1 MGNDVPGVKEAQFAL
16 LGIQAIPFADGIV
29 IRRGRARVFL
39 RGEGLSELVDLIVRR
54 SAEGNGVSLAGLMAD
69 IEGTRHTALKEL
81 LDRLIAERMLVPADG
96 ATGDERPEDIF
107 YWNHGASASI
117 GRENVAKVEIA
128 VFGVN
133 HIALPLLGN
142 LRTCGFRAVTLVDHP
157 ALRNLDFFND
167 RQELRPEIAAAMG
180 TPPRGLDDW
189 TEKGKPADCHI
200 VCSDFGGLDLMREW
214 NRKCVASGTTFYP
227 IVLEDEVASLG
238 PLIVPGEGP
247 CYECMVARED
257 ANRDD
262 PALSRASE
270 AHAFFGQDVTGF
282 VQPMARVAADL
293 AAVDLLKYFSRTLPG
308 GVAGRL
314 IEADLMTPA
323 LRTRNVL
330 RAPRCPVCAPARVE
344 APSPPA
350 AETSGAA

>member
-1 MGNDVPGVKEAQFAL
+1 MGNDVPGVKEAQYRL
-16 LGIQAIPFADGIV
+16 LGIQAVPFADGVV
-29 IRRGRARVFL
+29 IRRGRVRIFL
-39 RGEGLSELVDLIVRR
+39 RGEGLGDLLDLIVRR
-54 SAEGNGVSLAGLMAD
+54 SAEGNGVSLAGLLA
-69 IEGTRHTALKEL
+69 GTQLTRHSELKALFS
-81 LDRLIAERMLVPADG
+81 RLVAERLLVPADS
-96 ATGDERPEDIF
+96 ASGDERPEDIF
-107 YWNHGASASI
+107 YWNHGASAVV
-117 GRENVAKVEIA
+117 GRENLARVEFA

-142 LRTCGFRAVTLVDHP
+142 LRSCGFRAVTLVDHP

-167 RQELRPEIAAAMG
+167 RQELRPEIAAAMA
-180 TPPRGLDDW
+180 TPPRSLDDW
-189 TEKGKPADCHI
+189 TAKAKPADCHV

-214 NRKCVASGTTFYP
+214 NRRCVATGTRFYP

-238 PLIVPGEGP
+238 PLVVPGEGP
-247 CYECMVARED
+247 CYECLVARADSNLAE
-257 ANRDD
+257 
-262 PALSRASE
+262 PERARATE

-323 LRTRNVL
+323 LRTRTLL

-344 APSPPA
+344 AVAPA
-350 AETSGAA
+350 GNPGGEV